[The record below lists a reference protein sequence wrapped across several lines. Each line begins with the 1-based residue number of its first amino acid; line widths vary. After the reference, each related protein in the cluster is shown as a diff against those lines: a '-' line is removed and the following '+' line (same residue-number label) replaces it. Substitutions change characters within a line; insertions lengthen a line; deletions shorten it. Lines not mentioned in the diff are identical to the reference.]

1 MDVVTVAERST
12 EQFVQ
17 IFYQN
22 YDTQRSALG
31 NLYRENSAILWNG
44 NAFSGAMQF
53 SEFLSQLPISQHEVD
68 VYDCQP
74 IAATMNA
81 QGTCGIL
88 INVTGSV
95 KYGDSPGKK
104 TFSQTFILMPDENQ
118 ANNYYIQ
125 SDNFRFV

>member
-1 MDVVTVAERST
+1 
-12 EQFVQ
+12 
-17 IFYQN
+17 
-22 YDTQRSALG
+22 
-31 NLYRENSAILWNG
+31 
-44 NAFSGAMQF
+44 
-53 SEFLSQLPISQHEVD
+53 
-68 VYDCQP
+68 
-74 IAATMNA
+74 MNA

-125 SDNFRFV
+125 SDNFRQVKYQAWD

>member
-22 YDTQRSALG
+22 YDTQRSVSRERLRSRSTCTDQFC
-31 NLYRENSAILWNG
+31 YRRLVTCTEKTRPFCGMVSRSVTTEIFVTDLNRCSLSKG

-74 IAATMNA
+74 IAG
-81 QGTCGIL
+81 Q
-88 INVTGSV
+88 
-95 KYGDSPGKK
+95 
-104 TFSQTFILMPDENQ
+104 
-118 ANNYYIQ
+118 Q
-125 SDNFRFV
+125 SCNGYHG